1 MQFVES
7 KNLKPGMRLAKPI
20 YNKMGVMLYERDTLL
35 TPAGIKSI
43 ENFGLIGIFIL
54 EPAEPLPPLSEED
67 IQFEQF
73 QTIYMFRAKEIM
85 DKLQQQREPETLSSL
100 AENIISKYG
109 SLDHKMNFTQNL
121 RSSAD
126 FVYKHAISTAILAAM
141 IANVMHCTPSDKI
154 NITTAALL
162 YDLGY
167 LFVPRTILDKSDVDM
182 TEEDEKVIQE
192 CRKRG
197 YTLLDPEGNKYGL
210 NQEIFTIIHQVHVSL
225 STKRVDDLK
234 TKKFSR
240 AAKILIVADMFDQL
254 TAMSLNQAPISEVST
269 IRYLRQ
275 YPERYSSNV
284 VSALSHC
291 IHILPVGSSIDL
303 STGDK
308 GIVLMENSQNFL
320 APVVLNIRDN
330 HIYDLSNPIVAAKV
344 QIIDIMKT
352 MDNRIVIDETTLKQF
367 SSDTKIKTTL
377 NKYKEKEAR
386 TKSRK

>member
-7 KNLKPGMRLAKPI
+7 KNLKPGMRIAKPI

-85 DKLQQQREPETLSSL
+85 DKLQQQKEPDTLSSL
-100 AENIISKYG
+100 VENIISKYG

-126 FVYKHAISTAILAAM
+126 FVYKHAISTAILATM
-141 IANVMHCTPSDKI
+141 IANVMHCTPSDKL

-167 LFVPRTILDKSDVDM
+167 LFVPRKILDKSDVDM
-182 TEEDEKVIQE
+182 TEEDDKVIHE

-197 YTLLDPEGNKYGL
+197 YALLDPEGNRYWL

-225 STKRVDDLK
+225 YTKRDD
-234 TKKFSR
+234 
-240 AAKILIVADMFDQL
+240 D
-254 TAMSLNQAPISEVST
+254 
-269 IRYLRQ
+269 
-275 YPERYSSNV
+275 
-284 VSALSHC
+284 
-291 IHILPVGSSIDL
+291 
-303 STGDK
+303 
-308 GIVLMENSQNFL
+308 
-320 APVVLNIRDN
+320 
-330 HIYDLSNPIVAAKV
+330 
-344 QIIDIMKT
+344 
-352 MDNRIVIDETTLKQF
+352 
-367 SSDTKIKTTL
+367 
-377 NKYKEKEAR
+377 
-386 TKSRK
+386 

>member
-35 TPAGIKSI
+35 TAAGIKSI

-85 DKLQQQREPETLSSL
+85 DKLQQQKEPDTLLSL

-141 IANVMHCTPSDKI
+141 IAHIMHCPASEKV

-167 LFVPRTILDKSDVDM
+167 LFVPRKILDKAESEMND
-182 TEEDEKVIQE
+182 EDDKVIQE
-192 CRKRG
+192 CRRKG
-197 YTLLDPEGNKYGL
+197 YALLDPDSNKYSL
-210 NQEIFTIIHQVHVSL
+210 NQEVFTLIHQIHVSL
-225 STKRVDDLK
+225 ATKNIEDLK
-234 TKKFSR
+234 SKKFSR
-240 AAKILIVADMFDQL
+240 GAKILIVADMFDKL
-254 TAMSLNQAPISEVST
+254 TAMSLNRAPISEVST
-269 IRYLRQ
+269 IRYLRE
-275 YPERYSSNV
+275 YPERYSSAV

-291 IHILPVGSSIDL
+291 IHILPIGSSIDL

-308 GIVLMENSQNFL
+308 GIVIMENPQNFL
-320 APVVLNIRDN
+320 APMILNIRDN
-330 HIYDLSNPIVAAKV
+330 QIYDLSNPLVAAKM
-344 QIIDIMKT
+344 QIVDIMKT
-352 MDNRIVIDETTLKQF
+352 MDNRIVIDEATLKHF
-367 SSDTKIKTTL
+367 SSDNNISSTI
-377 NKYKEKEAR
+377 NKYK
-386 TKSRK
+386 TKAAKKK

>member
-85 DKLQQQREPETLSSL
+85 DKLQQQKEPETLSSL

-330 HIYDLSNPIVAAKV
+330 HIYDLSNPMVAAKI

-386 TKSRK
+386 TRSRK